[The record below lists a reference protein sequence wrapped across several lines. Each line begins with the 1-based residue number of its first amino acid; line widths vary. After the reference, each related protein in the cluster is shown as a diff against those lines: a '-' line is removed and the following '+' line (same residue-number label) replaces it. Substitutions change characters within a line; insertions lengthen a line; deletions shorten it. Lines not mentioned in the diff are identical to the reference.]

1 MTGWP
6 WAFIRCLYQKTLIAS
21 QWLEAFSETR
31 LGLRHFT
38 ILQLHP
44 RCNFRQTRSTLSQG

>member
-44 RCNFRQTRSTLSQG
+44 RCNFRQKRSTLGQG